1 MVTQN
6 INILLIEDSK
16 HDAELALIVLE
27 RAGYEVAARIVH
39 DRAGM
44 VDALGVQRF
53 DLVVSD
59 YVLPSFS
66 GSEALQI
73 ARDLTPD
80 TPFLFFSG
88 VFGEAHAVEMM
99 RMGAT
104 DYVLK
109 QNLSLLPKAV
119 DRALSEVRERR
130 ERNRIETELRELELQ
145 SRLAI
150 DAARLGVWD
159 LDPRTGRLMWDERCR
174 QLLEIEPNAEAA
186 IGLFLK
192 RCHPAD
198 RERMLRAVRRALEV
212 EGTGDYHEQY
222 RVQLPGG
229 RYRWISTRGRA
240 LFEDGH
246 CVRFTGVV
254 MDVTSERLATQALEQ
269 QNEALGER
277 VQLRTRERDRTWSL
291 SRDIL
296 TICDR
301 QLRPSSVNPAWRDV
315 LGWTESQ
322 MLNDS
327 FFALV
332 HPDDMP
338 ATQRVVDALG
348 QGTII
353 SRFVNR
359 LRHADGSYRW
369 ISWSAVPEN
378 DVIYASGRDITRDM
392 QTVEELAAANRALTE
407 QINERE
413 RVEAALRQMQRLE
426 AVGQLTAGVAHDFNN
441 LLVVI
446 LSSAALL
453 ERDVPADVLRE
464 RAGQRLRNIR
474 EAGERGAKLTAQL
487 LAFARRQQ
495 LEPRV
500 IDLNEAITAMLGL
513 LQSTLGTAVTIE
525 TCFDPDVRP
534 ALADPTQ
541 LELIVLNLVINARD
555 AMPDGGRLLLSTG
568 NCTLVDPP
576 ERAEEPE
583 PGEYIVLEVT
593 DSGTGMPPDVLA
605 KAFEPFF
612 TTKDV
617 GKGSGLGLAQVF
629 GFAKQ
634 TGGGARIATVQGQG
648 TTVTVFLPMVPGG
661 QPTSEAAVPGLA
673 AGTQIAGPA
682 RTVLL
687 VDDDDAV
694 REVTAILLE
703 DLGCRV
709 IQASTGAAALD
720 ILRSGQRIDVLMT
733 DFAMPRMNGAELARE
748 ARALDPTLPLIFVTG
763 YAELRGLEIEDAQ
776 LLQKPFGESDLMERV
791 QRATRDP
798 A

>member
-1 MVTQN
+1 MITQK
-6 INILLIEDSK
+6 IDILLIEDSK

-39 DRAGM
+39 DRPGM
-44 VDALGVQRF
+44 LEALADHPY
-53 DLVVSD
+53 DLIVSD

-66 GSEALQI
+66 GSEALQV
-73 ARDLTPD
+73 ARDITPE

-119 DRALSEVRERR
+119 ERAMGEVRARR
-130 ERNRIETELRELELQ
+130 ERHRIETELRELELQ

-159 LDPRTGRLMWDERCR
+159 LDPRTGRLLWDERCR
-174 QLLEIEPNAEAA
+174 QLLDITSSQDAT
-186 IGLFLK
+186 ISLFLR
-192 RCHPAD
+192 RCHAD
-198 RERMLRAVRRALEV
+198 DRDRVLQAVRRAIEV
-212 EGTGDYHEQY
+212 EGTGDYEEQY
-222 RVQLPGG
+222 RVLLPGG
-229 RYRWISTRGRA
+229 RLRWVSTRGRA
-240 LFEDGH
+240 LFENGV

-254 MDVTSERLATQALEQ
+254 MDVTSERLATQALQQ
-269 QNEALGER
+269 QNEVLGER
-277 VQLRTRERDRTWSL
+277 VEARTRERDRTWSL

-296 TICDR
+296 STCDVT
-301 QLRPSSVNPAWRDV
+301 LRPTSVNPAWLDV
-315 LGWTESQ
+315 LGWGESQ
-322 MLNDS
+322 VMSQSL
-327 FFALV
+327 FHLV
-332 HPDDMP
+332 HPDDLA
-338 ATQRVVDALG
+338 ATQRVVEAL
-348 QGTII
+348 QKGTII

-359 LRHADGSYRW
+359 LRHADGTYRW
-369 ISWSAVPEN
+369 ISWSAVPE
-378 DVIYASGRDITRDM
+378 DEVIYASGRDITRDM
-392 QTVEELAAANRALTE
+392 QVVEELGAANRALTE

-413 RVEAALRQMQRLE
+413 RVETALRQMQRLE

-446 LSSAALL
+446 LSSTALL
-453 ERDVPADVLRE
+453 ERDLPGTAVGDRVT
-464 RAGQRLRNIR
+464 GRLRNIR

-500 IDLNEAITAMLGL
+500 LDLNDAITAMLGL
-513 LQSTLGTAVTIE
+513 LQSTLGSSIHIE
-525 TCFDPDVRP
+525 TCFDPAVRP

-541 LELIVLNLVINARD
+541 LELIVLNLAINARD
-555 AMPDGGRLLLSTG
+555 AMPEGGRLVLSTR
-568 NCTLVDPP
+568 NCTLVDAP

-583 PGEYIVLEVT
+583 PGEYIALEVT
-593 DSGTGMPPDVLA
+593 DSGTGMTPEVLA

-634 TGGGARIATVQGQG
+634 TGGGARISTVEDQG
-648 TTVTVFLPMVPGG
+648 TTVTVFLPGVPGG
-661 QPTSEAAVPGLA
+661 KPTPEPV
-673 AGTQIAGPA
+673 IAGLQAGAHVQGPT

-703 DLGCRV
+703 ELGCDV
-709 IQASTGAAALD
+709 IQAPTGVAALE
-720 ILRSGQRIDVLMT
+720 ILRSGRKIDLLLT
-733 DFAMPRMNGAELARE
+733 DFAMPGMNGADLARA

-763 YAELRGLEIEDAQ
+763 YAELRGLEITDAQ
-776 LLQKPFGESDLMERV
+776 ILQKPFGEADLLERI
-791 QRATRDP
+791 QRATR
-798 A
+798 AE

>member
-6 INILLIEDSK
+6 IDILLIEDSK

-39 DRAGM
+39 DRQGM
-44 VDALGVQRF
+44 DEALRTQRF
-53 DLVVSD
+53 DLVISD

-73 ARDLTPD
+73 AREYVPE

-174 QLLEIEPNAEAA
+174 QLLELEPGAEPSIA
-186 IGLFLK
+186 GFLK
-192 RCHPAD
+192 RCRPDD
-198 RERMLRAVRRALEV
+198 RARLMATVRQAMEV
-212 EGTGDYHEQY
+212 EGTGDYQEQY
-222 RVQLPGG
+222 RVRLPGG
-229 RYRWISTRGRA
+229 RHRWISTRGRA
-240 LFEDGH
+240 LFQDGQ

-277 VQLRTRERDRTWSL
+277 VELRTRERDRTWAL

-296 TICDR
+296 TICDST
-301 QLRPSSVNPAWRDV
+301 LRPTAVNPAWRDV

-322 MLNDS
+322 ILGHS
-327 FFALV
+327 FFTLV
-332 HPDDMP
+332 HPDDMA
-338 ATQRVVDALG
+338 ATHRVVDALG

-392 QTVEELAAANRALTE
+392 HTVEELAAANRALTE
-407 QINERE
+407 QIDERE

-453 ERDVPADVLRE
+453 ERDIPPELLRE
-464 RAGQRLRNIR
+464 RASQRLRNIR

-525 TCFDPDVRP
+525 TSFDPAVRP

-555 AMPDGGRLLLSTG
+555 AMPEGGRLMLSTS

-576 ERAEEPE
+576 QRAEEPE

-593 DSGTGMPPDVLA
+593 DSGTGMTPEVLA

-634 TGGGARIATVQGQG
+634 TGGGARITTVHGQG

-661 QPTSEAAVPGLA
+661 QPTTEAVIPGLA
-673 AGTQIAGPA
+673 AGTQIAGPV

-703 DLGCRV
+703 DLGCDV
-709 IQASTGAAALD
+709 IQASTGQAALE
-720 ILRSGQRIDVLMT
+720 ILRSGRAVDVLMT
-733 DFAMPRMNGAELARE
+733 DFAMPRMNGAELARA

-763 YAELRGLEIEDAQ
+763 YAELRGLEIPDAQ

-791 QRATRDP
+791 QRATREP
-798 A
+798 G